1 MFAIACPIGTKL
13 WILFEIFIDQDTIG
27 LKGLVVSEK
36 IKVTE
41 QTNNITCMVSIVF
54 SCTSFYFTSLKSI
67 FFSLEFHIS
76 V

>member
-1 MFAIACPIGTKL
+1 MFVIACPIGTKL

-36 IKVTE
+36 KTIILPVWFPLY
-41 QTNNITCMVSIVF
+41 SHALF
-54 SCTSFYFTSLKSI
+54 FLRKSM

>member
-1 MFAIACPIGTKL
+1 MFVIVCPIGMKL

-36 IKVTE
+36 KHNT
-41 QTNNITCMVSIVF
+41 ITCMVSIVF
-54 SCTSFYFTSLKSI
+54 ACTSFYFMSLKSM
-67 FFSLEFHIS
+67 FFSLEFHIT

>member
-1 MFAIACPIGTKL
+1 MFVIVCPIGMKL

-36 IKVTE
+36 KHNTIS
-41 QTNNITCMVSIVF
+41 CMVSIVF
-54 SCTSFYFTSLKSI
+54 ACTSFYFMSLKSM
-67 FFSLEFHIS
+67 FFSLEFHIT

>member
-1 MFAIACPIGTKL
+1 MFVIVCPIGMKL

-36 IKVTE
+36 KHNT
-41 QTNNITCMVSIVF
+41 ITCMVSIVF
-54 SCTSFYFTSLKSI
+54 ACTSFYFMSLKSM
-67 FFSLEFHIS
+67 FFSMEFHIT

>member
-1 MFAIACPIGTKL
+1 MFVIAYPIGMKL

-36 IKVTE
+36 NH
-41 QTNNITCMVSIVF
+41 NNITCMVSIVF
-54 SCTSFYFTSLKSI
+54 ACTSFYFMSLKSM
-67 FFSLEFHIS
+67 FFSFEFHIT

>member
-1 MFAIACPIGTKL
+1 MFVIACPIGTKL

-36 IKVTE
+36 IKMTE
-41 QTNNITCMVSIVF
+41 KNNNITCMVSIVF
-54 SCTSFYFTSLKSI
+54 ACTSFYFMSLKSM
-67 FFSLEFHIS
+67 FFSLEFHIT